1 MGESLLP
8 WTLSPIGDEIPKSS
22 PSDLKMTLSFA
33 IIGIIVAAILNL
45 KTTPGLKNNGIPGI
59 FLY

>member
-1 MGESLLP
+1 MEKLREWLQNKRYSLMGESLLP

-45 KTTPGLKNNGIPGI
+45 
-59 FLY
+59 